1 ESACHCGCC
10 SAYRRRV
17 SRPSRGKS
25 ARASTGGRIMSWLY
39 LAFAIVAEV
48 IATLSLRATEGF
60 KKKRWIIPMAVFY
73 AVAFFCLA
81 LALVA
86 GMPIA
91 IASCIWSAV
100 GVACIALLARLIWKE
115 KLARRVILGLVL
127 IMVGVILV
135 EVG

>member
-1 ESACHCGCC
+1 
-10 SAYRRRV
+10 
-17 SRPSRGKS
+17 
-25 ARASTGGRIMSWLY
+25 MSWLY

-60 KKKRWIIPMAVFY
+60 RKKRWIIPMAVFY
-73 AVAFFCLA
+73 VVAFFCLA

-91 IASCIWSAV
+91 IAYGIWSAV

-115 KLARRVILGLVL
+115 KLTPRMILGLVL